1 MVVAPTVIEEN
12 NQKTNEQRV
21 EQKVP
26 ETINEPQANTEKQNT
41 QPQKEEQAAY
51 SSEIF
56 YSINQLVVPTGEK
69 QKIDQLLEWAKNHPD
84 ARIIVTGYADA
95 GTGTAQIN
103 LRTSRNRAQ
112 NLTQLLI
119 RSGIDKDRI
128 ITEAKGDT
136 VQPFK
141 ENDMNRVVIICTDKE
156 K

>member
-1 MVVAPTVIEEN
+1 MEN

-84 ARIIVTGYADA
+84 ARIYRDG
-95 GTGTAQIN
+95 
-103 LRTSRNRAQ
+103 
-112 NLTQLLI
+112 I
-119 RSGIDKDRI
+119 RRRRHRHS
-128 ITEAKGDT
+128 
-136 VQPFK
+136 
-141 ENDMNRVVIICTDKE
+141 TD
-156 K
+156 